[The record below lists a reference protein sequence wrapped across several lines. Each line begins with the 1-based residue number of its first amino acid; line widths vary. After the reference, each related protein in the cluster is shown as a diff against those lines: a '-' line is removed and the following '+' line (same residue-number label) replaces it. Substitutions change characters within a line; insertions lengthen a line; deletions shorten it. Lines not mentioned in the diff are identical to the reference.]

1 MGVFAVIVSLVSIG
15 NQSPQSGSEALASV
29 ASTATQVAPEMATD
43 NPSVDQVIATNIAA
57 DLAERADLPVSA
69 NVSNLSISLAA
80 KSQLAQSGDSLSY
93 KPSIA
98 NGALDNR
105 DVIKYKVKSGDT
117 LASVSDK
124 FNVSKDT
131 IKWANN
137 LSSNSVKKGQTL
149 RILPVDG
156 IMYTT
161 KSGDTL
167 DGIASQYGSDKALII
182 SYNNLELAGS
192 HLKKGTKLILP
203 GGERDNST
211 GTSAGRSPGGSSYG
225 NSGGISK
232 AHARAAVG
240 NRYAPGNCTWYAYNR
255 RAELGRPI
263 GSFWGNANTWALY
276 ASAAG
281 YTVNGTPKNG
291 AVFQSTAGYYGHVGI
306 VESVNSDGSINVSE
320 MNNIALGGFN
330 IVNTRTIP
338 AGQVGQYRYI
348 H

>member
-1 MGVFAVIVSLVSIG
+1 
-15 NQSPQSGSEALASV
+15 
-29 ASTATQVAPEMATD
+29 MATD

-98 NGALDNR
+98 SGSLESR
-105 DVIKYKVKSGDT
+105 DVIKYKVKSGESMSD
-117 LASVSDK
+117 LVDK
-124 FNVSKDT
+124 FNISKDT
-131 IKWANN
+131 IRWANG
-137 LSSNSVKKGQTL
+137 LSSNTLKKGQVL

-156 IMYTT
+156 IMYTS
-161 KSGDTL
+161 KSGDTI
-167 DGIASQYGSDKALII
+167 DSIASQFGSDRALTV
-182 SYNNLELAGS
+182 SYNNLELVGEN
-192 HLKKGTKLILP
+192 LKKGTRLILP
-203 GGERDNST
+203 GGEKDAPTQST
-211 GTSAGRSPGGSSYG
+211 GRTGGSSSG
-225 NSGGISK
+225 SNSGISRSF
-232 AHARAAVG
+232 ARAAVG
-240 NRYAPGNCTWYAYNR
+240 NRYALGNCTWYVYNR
-255 RAELGRPI
+255 RAELGMPI

-281 YTVNGTPKNG
+281 YVVNGTPKKG
-291 AVFQSTAGYYGHVGI
+291 AVFQTTAGYYGHVGV

-330 IVNTRTIP
+330 IVNTQTIS
-338 AGQVGQYRYI
+338 AGEVGQYRYI